1 MGLYV
6 SLIGIRSDDP
16 PAPFRPYLI
25 DRLIAYLD
33 ETGDLI
39 GYLEWAAPMIEE
51 TGAVFYFMRVCHNSP
66 ESESISLY

>member
-1 MGLYV
+1 MIHL
-6 SLIGIRSDDP
+6 
-16 PAPFRPYLI
+16 APFHPYLI

-51 TGAVFYFMRVCHNSP
+51 TGAVFYFMRVCHDSSSRNQYHCG
-66 ESESISLY
+66 IDK